1 MKQPVTEK
9 RALRIL
15 QSAQIIG
22 VALEVISIEMQMDLT
37 DSRFKNPTANNH
49 LRLVKQSL
57 KGIKS
62 HLDSIVYAKDKEEL
76 EYDFGIE
83 MHRLFTH
90 FAGYDTQ
97 HLKDFNDRI
106 EKLEKP

>member
-1 MKQPVTEK
+1 MKQPITQD
-9 RALRIL
+9 RSHRIL
-15 QSAQIIG
+15 KSAQTIG

-37 DSRFKNPTANNH
+37 DTRFKNPTTNNH
-49 LRLVKQSL
+49 LRMMKQSL
-57 KGIKS
+57 QGIRS
-62 HLDSIVYAKDKEEL
+62 HLNTIVYAKDKEEL

-90 FAGYDTQ
+90 FVGYNTQ

-106 EKLEKP
+106 EKLEKV